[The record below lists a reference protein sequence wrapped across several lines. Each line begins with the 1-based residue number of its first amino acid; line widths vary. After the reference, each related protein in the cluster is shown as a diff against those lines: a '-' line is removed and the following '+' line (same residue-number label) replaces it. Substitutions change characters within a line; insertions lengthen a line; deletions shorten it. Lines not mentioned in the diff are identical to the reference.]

1 MRLDGFVHGGALDLM
16 RARFPR
22 APQPW
27 IDLSTGINPW
37 PYPVGSPQPETLQR
51 LPSVTATAACREAM
65 AAAFGAPAACVL
77 PVPGSELLI
86 RLLPLLLRPRSGA
99 RVAVARPS
107 FADHAEVWRAAG
119 YRVVETSD
127 PLAALATADLVV
139 LCNPN
144 NPDGRVWKPAR
155 LEAARAALAAK
166 GGWLIVDEAYADVR
180 PELSL
185 AASGGRPGLI
195 LLRSF
200 GKFFGLPGLRL
211 GALIAPP
218 DTVETARACLGVWS
232 VSGPALAAGARA
244 YRDAGWQRATRQRL
258 ATARARLDAVLN
270 AAGLRVAGG
279 TDLFRFVE
287 VDDAGRVWQRLAE
300 RGIFVRGFD
309 WSPNRLRIGLPPDA
323 AAEERLS
330 RALLAG

>member
-1 MRLDGFVHGGALDLM
+1 M
-16 RARFPR
+16 
-22 APQPW
+22 
-27 IDLSTGINPW
+27 
-37 PYPVGSPQPETLQR
+37 
-51 LPSVTATAACREAM
+51 
-65 AAAFGAPAACVL
+65 
-77 PVPGSELLI
+77 
-86 RLLPLLLRPRSGA
+86 
-99 RVAVARPS
+99 AVARPS
-107 FADHAEVWRAAG
+107 FADHAEVWRASEC
-119 YRVVETSD
+119 RVAQTSD
-127 PLAALATADLVV
+127 PLDALATADLVV

-144 NPDGRVWKPAR
+144 NPDGRVWKPDR

-180 PELSL
+180 PELSM
-185 AASGGRPGLI
+185 AAGGGRPGLI

-244 YRDAGWQRATRQRL
+244 YRDAGWQQATRQRL
-258 ATARARLDAVLN
+258 ATARARLDTVLN

-287 VDDAGRVWQRLAE
+287 VDDAGRVWRRLAE

-309 WSPNRLRIGLPPDA
+309 WSRNRLRIGLPPDA
-323 AAEERLS
+323 AAEARLS
-330 RALLAG
+330 RALCAR

>member
-1 MRLDGFVHGGALDLM
+1 
-16 RARFPR
+16 
-22 APQPW
+22 
-27 IDLSTGINPW
+27 
-37 PYPVGSPQPETLQR
+37 
-51 LPSVTATAACREAM
+51 M
-65 AAAFGAPAACVL
+65 AAAFGAPTACVL

-86 RLLPLLLRPRSGA
+86 RLLPLLLRPRPGT
-99 RVAVARPS
+99 RVAITQPS

-119 YRVVETSD
+119 GRVVEASD
-127 PLAALATADLVV
+127 PLDGLATADLIV

-144 NPDGRVWKPAR
+144 NPDGRVWKPDR

-166 GGWLIVDEAYADVR
+166 GGWLIVDEAYADLR
-180 PELSL
+180 PELSM

-211 GALIAPP
+211 GALLAPP

-232 VSGPALAAGARA
+232 VSGPALAAGAQA

-287 VDDAGRVWQRLAE
+287 VDAAGRVWRGLAE
-300 RGIFVRGFD
+300 RGD
-309 WSPNRLRIGLPPDA
+309 LCSRL
-323 AAEERLS
+323 
-330 RALLAG
+330 

>member
-16 RARFPR
+16 RARFPQV
-22 APQPW
+22 PEPW

-37 PYPVGSPQPETLQR
+37 PYPVDSPQPETLHR
-51 LPSVTATAACREAM
+51 LPSASATAACREAM

-86 RLLPLLLRPRSGA
+86 RLLPVMLRPRPGT
-99 RVAVARPS
+99 RVVITWPS

-119 YRVVETSD
+119 CRVVETSD
-127 PLAALATADLVV
+127 PLDALATADLVV

-144 NPDGRVWKPAR
+144 NPDGRVWKSDR

-166 GGWLIVDEAYADVR
+166 GGRLIVDEAYADVR
-180 PELSL
+180 PELSM
-185 AASGGRPGLI
+185 AASSGRPGLI

-211 GALIAPP
+211 GALMAPP
-218 DTVETARACLGVWS
+218 DAVATARARLGVWS
-232 VSGPALAAGARA
+232 VSGPALAAGTRA
-244 YRDAGWQRATRQRL
+244 YRDVGWQRTTRQRL

-270 AAGLRVAGG
+270 AAGLRVVGG

-287 VDDAGRVWQRLAE
+287 VDDAGRVWHRLAE
-300 RGIFVRGFD
+300 CGIFVRGFD
-309 WSPNRLRIGLPPDA
+309 WSRNRLRIGLPPDA
-323 AAEERLS
+323 AAEARL
-330 RALLAG
+330 RQALLAR